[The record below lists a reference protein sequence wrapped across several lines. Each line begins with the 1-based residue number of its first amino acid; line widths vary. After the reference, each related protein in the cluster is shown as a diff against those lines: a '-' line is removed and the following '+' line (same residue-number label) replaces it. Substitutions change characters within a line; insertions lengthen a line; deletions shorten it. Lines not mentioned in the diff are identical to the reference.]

1 MNSSFTMKKCISFV
15 LALIMCFSLSA
26 CTKPDDSGKTNGSNN
41 AAAEPGK
48 SDRTDVV
55 YCLTSDIASFD
66 PTYTSEQI
74 SVIMYRQLYDTL
86 VTKDENGNWVGKL
99 AESWKISEDECTY
112 TFYLRKDVVCHDG
125 QKMTSK
131 DVAYSI
137 NNLIQSKSYGTGMVN
152 MVDCVE
158 IDDYTVELH
167 LSSPYEPTL
176 NVLLG
181 YGAIASANNTDYD
194 TNPIGTGP
202 YKYVSRNSG
211 DNIKLKA
218 WDQYYLGEAAIKDLT
233 FKIITDSTTQIAALQ
248 KGEIDFLTHCPLNAK
263 GTVEGDS
270 DLVWNETIFRGNT
283 WAVMCQNKP
292 PFDNILA
299 RKAVQYGID
308 KEALLLAGSEG
319 LGKTMKTVFPAT
331 INASPENDY
340 KPSYKYDLE
349 IARDYLEKYKAE
361 TGTSEVNITIL
372 APDTAMYLN
381 PAIAFEGM
389 MRDVGFTVTT
399 QQIDRA
405 TFWASIY
412 SRNFQISVNG
422 TSWPTADCDSNYI
435 YWHSKPSQNFTG
447 INVAEVDKNFDL
459 GRNST
464 DENVRIEAYA
474 NAQKAMDE
482 DAAVVP
488 LYQPVNAVAYS
499 AALKGVD
506 TENDIYAH
514 FVYDWS
520 W

>member
-26 CTKPDDSGKTNGSNN
+26 CTKSGSPGTVNESNG
-41 AAAEPGK
+41 AAEPGK

-86 VTKDENGNWVGKL
+86 VDKDENGNWVGKL

-152 MVDCVE
+152 MVDCVA
-158 IDDYTVELH
+158 IDDYTVDIH
-167 LSSPYEPTL
+167 LSSPYAPTL

-194 TNPIGTGP
+194 VNPIGTGP
-202 YKYVSRNSG
+202 YKFVSRNSG
-211 DNIKLKA
+211 DNIKLEA

-248 KGEIDFLTHCPLNAK
+248 KGEVDFLTHCPLNAK
-263 GTVEGDS
+263 DTVEGDS
-270 DLVWNETIFRGNT
+270 DLIWNETIFRGNT
-283 WAVMCQNKP
+283 WICLCQNKP
-292 PFDNILA
+292 PFDNVLA

-319 LGKTMKTVFPAT
+319 LGKTMNTVFPAS
-331 INASPENDY
+331 INASPEKDY
-340 KPSYKYDLE
+340 EPSYKYDLE

-361 TGTSEVNITIL
+361 TGVSEVSITIL

-412 SRNFQISVNG
+412 ARNYQISVNG
-422 TSWPTADCDSNYI
+422 TSYPGNDCDSHYSCF
-435 YWHSKPSQNFTG
+435 HSESPHLHQ
-447 INVAEVDKNFDL
+447 
-459 GRNST
+459 
-464 DENVRIEAYA
+464 
-474 NAQKAMDE
+474 
-482 DAAVVP
+482 
-488 LYQPVNAVAYS
+488 
-499 AALKGVD
+499 
-506 TENDIYAH
+506 
-514 FVYDWS
+514 
-520 W
+520 